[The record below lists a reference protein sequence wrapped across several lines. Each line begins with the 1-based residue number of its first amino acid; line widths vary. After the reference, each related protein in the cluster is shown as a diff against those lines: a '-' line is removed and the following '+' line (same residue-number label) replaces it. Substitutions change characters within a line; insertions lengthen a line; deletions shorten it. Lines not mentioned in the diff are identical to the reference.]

1 MKKLTFLTILLS
13 VFSFYCSD
21 AQKSRTLKVIYKNLA
36 LNSSITAS
44 SVSEGL
50 IPQHAVDGDTT
61 TRWSS
66 EAKDNEWIII
76 DLRQQYS
83 IDRIIIKWEVAYAL
97 AYNIQVSDDGD
108 KWNDVA
114 EIKNSDGKNDVLD
127 LPSVK
132 ARFIK
137 LYCIKRG
144 TRFGIS
150 IWEFEVYSYNYI
162 ISIHD
167 AFDSHHID
175 RWETSN
181 NYKLETENNMLKI
194 IRKPDEKAKNAF
206 FIFHVPEKI
215 PLSTYP
221 YLSFKLK
228 CTENAAMEICP
239 VYNSHITDTLHFSL
253 YADNHWRVYS
263 FKLDSSCKKPLKKI
277 FFRIIPVTDEP
288 MNNPVFMDDLVIGHQ
303 GDIQRTNKA
312 LLKKLIFSA
321 EKLIQ
326 YRATGDSI
334 GEVGLVARA
343 RFEQAINYAREICSA
358 ANMAQSEIDIAEK
371 YLISANADF
380 EESVIKPS
388 VPYSCVVR
396 NATIE
401 TLYLFHNLKNIKGQG
416 FFFGQ
421 MDPFDSNREN
431 QGKKFQSDIEDICGS
446 LPALAS
452 WELKDIAVGQGIEA
466 ITKEAEYYY
475 SLNGI
480 VSFCWH
486 MLDPSGRSF
495 YLEELQDKKIAN
507 ELLPG
512 GTEHKW
518 FLTQLDHIAL
528 FFQQLKGPHGESIP
542 VLFRP
547 YHEMDGG
554 WFWWGKNCLTPDKFA
569 ELWQFTF
576 NYLVNTKK
584 VRNLLFV
591 YSPSDRIRT
600 VDGENGYLEFYPG
613 DEYVD
618 VLAHDNYWF
627 LKKPED
633 STMFLHQV
641 RITTQLADEKEKIAA
656 LSETGLYNIT
666 INDWF
671 TSVLLK
677 PLQNDNKA
685 FRLSY
690 IALWNRS
697 FVPYPG
703 HPSAADFLKFYH
715 DPASLFIGDYP
726 DLYHSIKPGL
736 VIRRETN

>member
-1 MKKLTFLTILLS
+1 MKKLAYLTILLS
-13 VFSFYCSD
+13 VFSFYYSHSL
-21 AQKSRTLKVIYKNLA
+21 KSQTLKVIYKNLA
-36 LNSSITAS
+36 LNSLITAS

-50 IPQHAVDGDTT
+50 IPQNAIDGDTA

-66 EAKDNEWIII
+66 EAKDDEWIIL
-76 DLRQQYS
+76 DLRQQYN
-83 IDRIIIKWEVAYAL
+83 IDRIVIKWEVAFASEYK
-97 AYNIQVSDDGD
+97 IQVSDDGNT
-108 KWNDVA
+108 WNDA
-114 EIKNSDGKNDVLD
+114 TNIKNSDGQHDILD

-132 ARFIK
+132 ARLIK
-137 LYCIKRG
+137 LHCIKRG
-144 TRFGIS
+144 TKFGIS

-162 ISIHD
+162 ISVHD
-167 AFDSHHID
+167 AFDSHHAG
-175 RWETSN
+175 RWETGK
-181 NYKLETENNMLKI
+181 NYQLETENNMLKI
-194 IRKPDEKAKNAF
+194 VGKPYEKTRNAF
-206 FIFHVPEKI
+206 FIFHLPEDI
-215 PLSTYP
+215 PLTTYP

-228 CTENAAMEICP
+228 CTENVKMEIFP
-239 VYNSHITDTLHFSL
+239 VHHSHVTDTLHFSL
-253 YADNHWRVYS
+253 FADNHWRVYS
-263 FKLDSSCKKPLKKI
+263 FKLYSSCEKPLKKI
-277 FFRIIPVTDEP
+277 LFRIIPLSDAP
-288 MNNPVFMDDLVIGHQ
+288 GNKPVFMDDLVIGYQ
-303 GDIQRTNKA
+303 GDIQQTNKT
-312 LLKKLIFSA
+312 LLDKLILNA
-321 EKLIQ
+321 DKLMQ
-326 YRATGDSI
+326 YCATGDST
-334 GEVGLVARA
+334 GEVRFDARA
-343 RFEQAINYAREICSA
+343 RYGQAIKYAREIFSE
-358 ANMAQSEIDIAEK
+358 ANIAQSEIDTAVK
-371 YLISANADF
+371 HLISANADF
-380 EESVIKPS
+380 EESVNKPS
-388 VPYSCVVR
+388 LPFSCVVR

-401 TLYLFHNLKNIKGQG
+401 TQYLFHNLKNIQGKG

-421 MDPFDSNREN
+421 MDPFDSNLES
-431 QGKKFQSDIEDICGS
+431 KEKEFQSDIEDICGS
-446 LPALAS
+446 LPALGS
-452 WELKDIAVGQGIEA
+452 WELKDIALGRGFGKIAE
-466 ITKEAEYYY
+466 EAEYFY

-507 ELLPG
+507 QLLPG
-512 GTEHKW
+512 GTKHTW

-547 YHEMDGG
+547 FHEMDGG

-591 YSPSDRIRT
+591 YSPSDRVRT

-677 PLQNDNKA
+677 PLKNDNKA

-697 FVPYPG
+697 FVPYRG

-726 DLYHSIKPGL
+726 DLYHSIKPD
-736 VIRRETN
+736 